1 MKVLH
6 LITSLNRG
14 GAENHLLCLI
24 RGQLIKKHKVYIVYL
39 KGDGYWKNYFLSL
52 GVQVLKLNEINLF
65 SQILTIKKTI
75 KNEKIDIV
83 HSHLPHMELLGYF
96 SVLGNSYTKFI
107 ISKHVDNDYFGGSQ
121 IKKNSIISS
130 IISLVI
136 YSKAHKIIAISKS
149 VKNFLIKS
157 TYNKFKDKISVIYY
171 GLDDFYIKK
180 CLTISHKKIIDKD
193 QCIKFG
199 FIGRLVKQKQVDKL
213 ILSFSKLVEENNY
226 KKKDIKLLIAG
237 SGPEK
242 KNLIKLANRLNISK
256 NIIWINF
263 TDDVGS
269 IFNQIDVLCM
279 NSSFEGLGLVML
291 EAMAY
296 SKPIIGPNI
305 SAIPEVIKHQING
318 LLVQPENINDY
329 TKAMSQLLNAEKRVN
344 LSQNS
349 LKILK
354 QNFNYDIML
363 NKIMTIYNTK

>member
-6 LITSLNRG
+6 LITSLSRG
-14 GAENHLLCLI
+14 GAENHLLCLA
-24 RGQLIKKHKVYIVYL
+24 RGQLIKKHKVYVIYL

-52 GVQVLKLNEINLF
+52 GIKVVKLNEINLF

-75 KNEKIDIV
+75 KNNKIDVV
-83 HSHLPHMELLGYF
+83 HSHLPHMELLGYL

-121 IKKNSIISS
+121 TKKNSIISS
-130 IISLVI
+130 FISLVI
-136 YSKAHKIIAISKS
+136 YFKAHRIIAISKS
-149 VKNFLIKS
+149 VKNFLIKN

-171 GLDDFYIKK
+171 GLDEFYIKK
-180 CLTISHKKIIDKD
+180 CLTVNHQDMIDKN
-193 QCIKFG
+193 QSIKFG

-213 ILSFSKLVEENNY
+213 IISFGKLLEINNY
-226 KKKDIKLLIAG
+226 KQDIKLLIAG

-242 KNLIKLANRLNISK
+242 KKLLELASRLNISK
-256 NIIWINF
+256 SIIWIDF

-269 IFNQIDVLCM
+269 IFSQIDVLCM

-305 SAIPEVIKHQING
+305 SAFPEVIKHQING
-318 LLVQPENINDY
+318 LLVEPENINDY
-329 TKAMSQLLNAEKRVN
+329 TKAMIQLLDAKKRIN

-349 LKILK
+349 LKILN
-354 QNFNYDIML
+354 QNFNYDIMVD
-363 NKIMTIYNTK
+363 KIMATYNTK